1 MPDHFGSAPRE
12 RMKRFYRAVEEG
24 NLANVRKFLSP
35 DLINVMRRSKDDS
48 IKIPIHIASEK
59 GHFDVVYFLVENGVE
74 VDVLDER
81 LSTAC
86 IKAVMNHH
94 HDIALLLASHG
105 ADIRHKDMFGRSAF
119 GAYIDPTHAEQLRE
133 ARIAY
138 EHRHAQI

>member
-59 GHFDVVYFLVENGVE
+59 EASSSSLK
-74 VDVLDER
+74 
-81 LSTAC
+81 
-86 IKAVMNHH
+86 KAYLMRRWE
-94 HDIALLLASHG
+94 G
-105 ADIRHKDMFGRSAF
+105 
-119 GAYIDPTHAEQLRE
+119 
-133 ARIAY
+133 
-138 EHRHAQI
+138 